1 MAPYVTGDAVC
12 CSFPDGTEVTFN
24 CMASI
29 MGEKST
35 WRILCEDGTWL
46 GRSLSCGERDTPATR
61 LVDDQG

>member
-1 MAPYVTGDAVC
+1 MMERFF
-12 CSFPDGTEVTFN
+12 SFPDGTEVTFN

-46 GRSLSCGERDTPATR
+46 GRSLSCGM
-61 LVDDQG
+61 